1 MPFPPSCDRNGK
13 STDAQLGG
21 PGGHVTG
28 CRAWIQQRKQEE
40 GVI

>member
-1 MPFPPSCDRNGK
+1 MGK
-13 STDAQLGG
+13 TTDAQLG